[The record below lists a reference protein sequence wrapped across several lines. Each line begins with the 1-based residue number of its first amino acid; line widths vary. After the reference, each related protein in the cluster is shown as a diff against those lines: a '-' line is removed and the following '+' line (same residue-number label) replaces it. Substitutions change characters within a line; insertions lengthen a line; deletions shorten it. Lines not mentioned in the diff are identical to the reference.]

1 MKKKYFAPS
10 SHLLTFHVE
19 GMLALSK
26 VETYDNEENYGAS
39 NGLSNKR
46 DQQSSGIW
54 DNMETDWT
62 K

>member
-10 SHLLTFHVE
+10 SHQLAFHVE

-26 VETYDNEENYGAS
+26 VKAYDDEENYGAS
-39 NGLSNKR
+39 CGLSNKR

-54 DNMETDWT
+54 DNMDTDWT

>member
-10 SHLLTFHVE
+10 SNQLAFHVE
-19 GMLALSK
+19 GMLAQSRLK
-26 VETYDNEENYGAS
+26 TYDDEENFGAS
-39 NGLSNKR
+39 SGLSNKR

-54 DNMETDWT
+54 DNMDTDWT